1 MEGSIVRKVVECVR
15 LYEEEVGVLFPI
27 VQALKEAFKPESVVW
42 HWSEGE
48 MYIYIYKRKR
58 DRLLSTVFH
67 KQITSRLLQK

>member
-48 MYIYIYKRKR
+48 MYIKEREIGCF
-58 DRLLSTVFH
+58 RLYFTN
-67 KQITSRLLQK
+67 K

>member
-48 MYIYIYKRKR
+48 MYIYKRKR

-67 KQITSRLLQK
+67 KQIKTNNK

>member
-48 MYIYIYKRKR
+48 MYIYIY
-58 DRLLSTVFH
+58 
-67 KQITSRLLQK
+67 I